1 MSILQLLGLTPV
13 KPFTSSKAVPL
24 PCADPALLMGL
35 ELEIEGI
42 PVDPSELYVS
52 GMGGEA
58 DNSLRDNEY
67 GRGWEFI
74 TRPATFSVAA
84 HTLSQFFAKAK
95 LSQERNYSERC
106 SIHVHA
112 NVQDLTPEQLK
123 SVCLLYQVFE
133 RLFYSYA
140 GEDRDKNIFCVPW
153 SETTLTHTLIDTLLD
168 ANLKG
173 FRNWQKYTGLNL
185 IPVQTQ
191 GTIEFRHLPGTCDL
205 SRIFDWMNLIGS
217 LFVTARNTPFEEIK
231 SFIVNVNTT
240 SEYKHLVHRVFGEWA
255 RVLDMPYMDTQL
267 EEGVLDVKYMLLSAD
282 KPKVPTKLRFNDWAA
297 LAPAQ
302 RARVQV
308 EEPVEV
314 AGNGNIIDDDD
325 RRDDADVLHQRIR
338 DAQAQEAIRAH
349 GQAVHNA
356 NLLAARRNPVAVP
369 PAPRRR

>member
-1 MSILQLLGLTPV
+1 MSIIQLLGLTPV

-42 PVDPSELYVS
+42 AADPSEFYVP
-52 GMGGEA
+52 GMGGVA

-217 LFVTARNTPFEEIK
+217 LFATARNTPFEEIK

-297 LAPAQ
+297 LAPAE
-302 RARVQV
+302 RAHVQVV

-314 AGNGNIIDDDD
+314 AGNWNIIDGLG
-325 RRDDADVLHQRIR
+325 RRDDDVLRQRIR

-349 GQAVHNA
+349 AQAVQNA
-356 NLLAARRNPVAVP
+356 NPLDARRNPFAVP
-369 PAPRRR
+369 PARHRR

>member
-1 MSILQLLGLTPV
+1 MSIIQLLGLAPV

-42 PVDPSELYVS
+42 AGDPTEVYVP
-52 GMGGEA
+52 GMTGES

-74 TRPATFSVAA
+74 TKPATYSVAA
-84 HTLSQFFAKAK
+84 HILSQFFAKAK

-282 KPKVPTKLRFNDWAA
+282 KSKAPTSRFF
-297 LAPAQ
+297 LPV
-302 RARVQV
+302 RVRV

-314 AGNGNIIDDDD
+314 AGNWNIIDDIV
-325 RRDDADVLHQRIR
+325 RRDADVLHQRIR
-338 DAQAQEAIRAH
+338 DAQAQEAIRA
-349 GQAVHNA
+349 QALAQGVFADPHNGG
-356 NLLAARRNPVAVP
+356 RNPVAVP
-369 PAPRRR
+369 PARHRR

>member
-1 MSILQLLGLTPV
+1 MSIIQLLGLTPV

-84 HTLSQFFAKAK
+84 HILSQFFAKAK

-217 LFVTARNTPFEEIK
+217 LFATARNTPFEEIK

-282 KPKVPTKLRFNDWAA
+282 KPKVAAKLRFNDWPG
-297 LAPAQ
+297 LPAQ
-302 RARVQV
+302 RFRVQV

-314 AGNGNIIDDDD
+314 AGNWNIIDDIVQ
-325 RRDDADVLHQRIR
+325 RDDDVLHQRIR